1 MANSVSNMNIS
12 ASPITTKISIKICQ
26 KPSVIGRLSK
36 GGRLE
41 GGKKTE
47 NPDPFYNWNQ
57 DKL

>member
-47 NPDPFYNWNQ
+47 NPDPFYN
-57 DKL
+57 